1 MADQIVAQYI
11 LETEKTRKAL
21 DEVIVRLEKVE
32 SEGKKAAN
40 STKKEF
46 ENMSTS
52 VIGGLKNIAAAAGI
66 AFGAQQVISL
76 GKEMVTLAAQAEG
89 VERAFKRVGSP
100 QLLEGLRKATRGT
113 VSDLQ
118 LMQNAVKA
126 SNFKIPLENLASLF
140 KFAQARARETGESV
154 DYLVDSIILGIGRKS
169 PLILD
174 NLGISAV
181 ELRSRLKGVGVEAA
195 NVGEIAQIIGD
206 IAEDELAKMGEQAD
220 TTADKIA
227 QIQVAFENFK
237 IEIGKDIITGLNE
250 FNEELETT
258 GILLGQQDLS
268 VFSIAVGAIKN
279 ALEAVLEPF
288 REFNNVAQKSISAW
302 RYFLEAVGLSK
313 PLYEE
318 LIDNLK
324 QTTDN
329 TASMSD
335 AIGGAWASLKN
346 LNGESE
352 ASVISIKSLNDE
364 IKALKTQ
371 FEETQIGS
379 KEWIDL
385 IGKAE
390 LKTQELAKALLKA
403 QARLV
408 MFKQSQRGFDP
419 FAPDEDTPPEFLDD
433 IKSDL
438 DEAAKII
445 EQRQIDASALV
456 FGTEGSDKIQA
467 DLDRAL
473 NDALA
478 KYEEFNKKREES
490 TKLTE
495 DEIGSLI
502 ATTFSTIA
510 QLSSTVSEI
519 IQNNYQT
526 ELQALETQLE
536 KGQIT
541 RERYETEKANLQR
554 KAAAD
559 EKSARLFSAILN
571 TAAAVT
577 AALNTQPFL
586 PLGPVM
592 AAIAAASG
600 AAQIAVI
607 ASQPLP
613 SFAEGGFVGADGQLH
628 GRKHS
633 GGGIKIEAEGG
644 EFITAAKY
652 AQPNR
657 DVLKAIN
664 TGNWER
670 FKAENIIAPAIQE
683 VLKGGFEG
691 LAGSYQLNSIFNDK
705 NILKT
710 LDRNRQAERDGFV
723 YLANELKGYLKP
735 SKRGGYAS

>member
-66 AFGAQQVISL
+66 AFGAQQVITL
-76 GKEMVTLAAQAEG
+76 VKEMVTLAAQAEG

-126 SNFKIPLENLASLF
+126 SNFKIPLDNLASLF

-181 ELRSRLKGVGVEAA
+181 ALKEKLNGVATETASV
-195 NVGEIAQIIGD
+195 GD
-206 IAEDELAKMGEQAD
+206 IAQAVGTIATEELAKMGEQAD
-220 TTADKIA
+220 TTADQIA
-227 QIQVAFENFK
+227 Q
-237 IEIGKDIITGLNE
+237 
-250 FNEELETT
+250 
-258 GILLGQQDLS
+258 LS
-268 VFSIAVGAIKN
+268 TST
-279 ALEAVLEPF
+279 
-288 REFNNVAQKSISAW
+288 
-302 RYFLEAVGLSK
+302 
-313 PLYEE
+313 
-318 LIDNLK
+318 DNLK
-324 QTTDN
+324 IALGKLLAEEAKGAISFFTNLAEALADDITEFDRFKQSLTGQSGLQLLN
-329 TASMSD
+329 TLTQESAKLKDMERDATEKAGRVRDAEFNKIQQAVDFQRRLVD
-335 AIGGAWASLKN
+335 AI
-346 LNGESE
+346 
-352 ASVISIKSLNDE
+352 
-364 IKALKTQ
+364 
-371 FEETQIGS
+371 
-379 KEWIDL
+379 
-385 IGKAE
+385 KAE
-390 LKTQELAKALLKA
+390 LDARVSNNSEIEITTERIDAEIAKWKELANVMPVRTIELLSTQLKDLQTELKNAEIGSAAFFAIVDKVDAKTRELNEAMAMTKINEALQVDDEPISNVTDEVVKLGY
-403 QARLV
+403 V
-408 MFKQSQRGFDP
+408 VENVFGEDGSQR
-419 FAPDEDTPPEFLDD
+419 
-433 IKSDL
+433 ISDYW
-438 DEAAKII
+438 
-445 EQRQIDASALV
+445 DAYV
-456 FGTEGSDKIQA
+456 
-467 DLDRAL
+467 

-478 KYEEFNKKREES
+478 AMDATDSRAKQSAAEQERLFGEYINGVMGIFSALQSAQNAMYAQEEQNLENQLNQGLLTREEY
-490 TKLTE
+490 
-495 DEIGSLI
+495 DEKRK
-502 ATTFSTIA
+502 
-510 QLSSTVSEI
+510 
-519 IQNNYQT
+519 
-526 ELQALETQLE
+526 ELMRQQ
-536 KGQIT
+536 
-541 RERYETEKANLQR
+541 
-554 KAAAD
+554 AAD
-559 EKSARLFSAILN
+559 QKEAALFEASINGLQSVVQAYSSDPTGVLAAIVG
-571 TAAAVT
+571 AAV
-577 AALNTQPFL
+577 AAEI
-586 PLGPVM
+586 
-592 AAIAAASG
+592 AAIAA
-600 AAQIAVI
+600 
-607 ASQPLP
+607 QPLP
-613 SFAEGGFVGADGQLH
+613 QFAEGGFVGADGQLH

-644 EFITAAKY
+644 EFITSAKY

-670 FKAENIIAPAIQE
+670 FKAENIIAPAIQD

-723 YLANELKGYLKP
+723 FLANEITKNLKGRR
-735 SKRGGYAS
+735 RGGFN